1 MPDARPLAEADAARI
16 LVLQDQRIVKPFLTS
31 EGWKSDE
38 NREQLAEVTEA
49 MGLEIT
55 GKSAF
60 VIY

>member
-16 LVLQDQRIVKPFLTS
+16 LVLQDQRIVKPFLAS

-60 VIY
+60 IIY